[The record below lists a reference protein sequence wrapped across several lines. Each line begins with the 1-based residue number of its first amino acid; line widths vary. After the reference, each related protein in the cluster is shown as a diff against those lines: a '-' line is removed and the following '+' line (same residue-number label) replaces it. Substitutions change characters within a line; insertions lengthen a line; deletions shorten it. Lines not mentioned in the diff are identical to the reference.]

1 MILNHKLSLLK
12 NNLVL
17 KQIIFTFATLKTK
30 TNDDKENN
38 Y

>member
-1 MILNHKLSLLK
+1 MIKTTNYSLLK

-17 KQIIFTFATLKTK
+17 KQIIFTFATHKTK